1 MVYIVYTVLGISN
14 LNSSQSLT
22 YSDEPVLIMPK
33 AKEGTPPHSSIL
45 FFAGNS
51 YWYSM
56 SLKSKEIKKKEKK
69 LEGSCLHTLHLW
81 LYTAPNNLGSHPHYL
96 PCS

>member
-69 LEGSCLHTLHLW
+69 T
-81 LYTAPNNLGSHPHYL
+81 
-96 PCS
+96 

>member
-22 YSDEPVLIMPK
+22 YPDEPVLIMPK

-56 SLKSKEIKKKEKK
+56 SLKSKEIKKKN
-69 LEGSCLHTLHLW
+69 LRDLACI
-81 LYTAPNNLGSHPHYL
+81 LYTFGFTL
-96 PCS
+96 PRII